1 MIVQTYLEVGS
12 AGPLESENLVEFHLL
27 YSGPLHSEK
36 SDLQRS
42 EKHAIRKVFHS
53 QLRQLWMLHPNLRV
67 RAEGIGSAHEMV
79 PGIPNLIDLPPDEA
93 FQKGVEVMGRNWSR
107 NGFTFLPLVTAAL
120 CLRCS
125 LDILFLRAEERNYV
139 LQGGDID
146 RRLIV
151 LFDALR
157 MVRQGSEIPVG
168 AKPEADENPMF
179 VLLENDE
186 LISEMRVN
194 TDRLL
199 KLPEARP
206 LEPA

>member
-1 MIVQTYLEVGS
+1 MR
-12 AGPLESENLVEFHLL
+12 

-36 SDLQRS
+36 SEVQRI

-53 QLRQLWMLHPNLRV
+53 QLRQLWSIHPNLREW
-67 RAEGIGSAHEMV
+67 AEGVGTGSEIV
-79 PGIPNLIDLPPDEA
+79 PGVPNIKPLHPDEA
-93 FQKGVEVMGRNWSR
+93 FQKGVELMGSNWKRNDFS
-107 NGFTFLPLVTAAL
+107 FLPLVTESL

-157 MVRQGSEIPVG
+157 MVRQASEIPVG
-168 AKPEADENPMF
+168 EKPAADENPMF
-179 VLLENDE
+179 VLLENDD
-186 LISEMRVN
+186 LISELRVN

-199 KLPEARP
+199 KLPEARSINRHDVY
-206 LEPA
+206 LQITVRLNTTRMVAHSWAFN